1 MNNSQAAIVSFYI
14 GERAGT
20 RTQDPLIKS
29 QMLYRL
35 SYALVNRARFR
46 ATVSNIFR
54 KRVGSLPRRTC
65 DTNPYRPK
73 PGRSTLR
80 TASSRWF
87 YIEPQ

>member
-35 SYALVNRARFR
+35 SYALECGAGSRR
-46 ATVSNIFR
+46 
-54 KRVGSLPRRTC
+54 RVYIIYEEG
-65 DTNPYRPK
+65 
-73 PGRSTLR
+73 R
-80 TASSRWF
+80 TAR
-87 YIEPQ
+87 